1 MSLKNKET
9 LQRLFAQLSRD
20 LLADLPPGER
30 NRYQA
35 LFQQRADDLVRAATD
50 QKNPA
55 AFTDL
60 IGLGAQG
67 ATPFDSVSFP
77 SIEPDFD
84 ESVVPTQLHS
94 AAELYYIY
102 QHERMKVFKVAA
114 VLLRLFHDGR
124 MRIQRG
130 PGARALYLIEKHL
143 PLRYKMRDR
152 MIAYRRAFH
161 YGAVSAPSQAV
172 CYRNFHRQ
180 FVAFNSALAQY
191 FRDLLVGEVIRGG
204 HLLDQR
210 PFGSQATI
218 ERLGTDLR
226 WQLDRATYGNIVSLT
241 IETSNYLK
249 TVLDALETPD
259 IKKAFDANTKWDVI
273 EIVSQRHL
281 GGAAALSQR
290 TKMAEA
296 GRQMLLYIADNP
308 FRTMDHTL
316 FQAEAQPLGRVA
328 ETWIAA
334 YRMLPEG
341 QQFRGVTPALK
352 SVLGAKSAPRAA

>member
-67 ATPFDSVSFP
+67 ATPFDSVSSP